1 MDGLMLDTEPLYKR
15 AWQEAA
21 RECGYQLTDEFYL
34 TLIGRPTEDCERDL
48 VSAFGAT
55 FPLAEF
61 QRSLATPLGP
71 GVRDRSHSSQTW
83 PGKPVGLSPQTICA
97 NGRRNIERPG
107 LHGQELRRAALEGQF
122 QVIVT
127 RDQVENGK
135 PAPDLYL
142 EAARRLKVLPS
153 ECVAL
158 EDSDAGLIAATRAG
172 MIGILVPDSK
182 PPTREAEE
190 AAYRVL
196 ESLNQARDLLEA
208 LISK

>member
-1 MDGLMLDTEPLYKR
+1 MRRFPSQSFKGLWPRLWDQACE
-15 AWQEAA
+15 
-21 RECGYQLTDEFYL
+21 TDR
-34 TLIGRPTEDCERDL
+34 IQ
-48 VSAFGAT
+48 V
-55 FPLAEF
+55 
-61 QRSLATPLGP
+61 
-71 GVRDRSHSSQTW
+71 
-83 PGKPVGLSPQTICA
+83 K
-97 NGRRNIERPG
+97 PG
-107 LHGQELRRAALEGQF
+107 LENLLAFLHKRSVPMAVATSSDRDYTAKSLRRAALEGQF